1 MEDTAG
7 LIWKKAS
14 KSGNGGECVE
24 LAFTPD
30 GHVVGMVRDSK
41 SPERGHLRVRPDAFA
56 EFLTSVKR
64 GELDMPTRLEHGR
77 L

>member
-1 MEDTAG
+1 M
-7 LIWKKAS
+7 IWKKAS

-24 LAFTPD
+24 LAFTAD
-30 GHVVGMVRDSK
+30 GHAAGMVRDSK
-41 SPERGHLRVRPDAFA
+41 RRDHGHLRVRPDAFT

-64 GELDMPTRLEHGR
+64 GDLDLPTRLDIR